1 MGNLSIAILR
11 VAFYCLV
18 IIWIV
23 AMLVLFI
30 TGARAS
36 AHGVV
41 VHVWNDFNDNGM
53 QDGLEGNRVNFAIV
67 LSSQTTDT
75 VFSEVLMT
83 GSNGNAEFGDL
94 PDGDYVLNY
103 EDTEGNIVTLLV
115 TLPSATPLRIGLSP
129 TPQLWLPVVER

>member
-1 MGNLSIAILR
+1 
-11 VAFYCLV
+11 
-18 IIWIV
+18 
-23 AMLVLFI
+23 
-30 TGARAS
+30 
-36 AHGVV
+36 
-41 VHVWNDFNDNGM
+41 M